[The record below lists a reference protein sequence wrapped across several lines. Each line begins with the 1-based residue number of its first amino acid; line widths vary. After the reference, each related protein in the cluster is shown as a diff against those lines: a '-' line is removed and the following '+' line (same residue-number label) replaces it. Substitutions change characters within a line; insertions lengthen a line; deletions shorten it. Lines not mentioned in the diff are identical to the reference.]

1 MKPVKPTTRGV
12 SRFLTAAGFDRSTSY
27 ASMIR
32 GWPNWTD
39 GFTVYELADGG
50 VEVQYRDYSS
60 ARNTREKTWRMASV
74 LLGRFD
80 VKMDRHEYLKVT
92 AKAVTR

>member
-1 MKPVKPTTRGV
+1 MKPLKPTTRGV

-32 GWPNWTD
+32 GWPNWTA
-39 GFTVYELADGG
+39 GFTVYGLADGG
-50 VEVQYRDYSS
+50 VEVRYHGHLS
-60 ARNTREKTWRMASV
+60 ARDAREKTWRMASV

-80 VKMDRHEYLKVT
+80 VKMDRHEYLTVT